1 MNTNKNHSRVE
12 TKSIGKRPAQKS
24 KETSEV
30 HWGNTV
36 DEKSIKLQRLRAT
49 IAPNFPNGVI
59 GILNREMRY
68 VLVDGKNSDLLVVG
82 MNGQKA
88 FEDHYLQMSKEELA
102 KLKTA
107 FDGECVHCEAKAQ
120 SKIYNITAVPLIE
133 SGKKINEILCVLQN
147 VTEQRQMEEDLI
159 NALAKEKELGE
170 LKSRFVTMASHEF
183 RTPLSTILSSTF
195 LLENYAGQN
204 YDKEKLIHTNRIRRA
219 VNSLTMILNEFL
231 SLEKL
236 EENKVRVTCT
246 DITIPDYI
254 QDLIDEMSV
263 AKRDGQTIEYRHSG
277 AQSTA
282 RLDHQILWSIVTNLI
297 SNALKYSKSGDKIEV
312 TSEINTDSVALTVT
326 DSGIGIPADEHQYI
340 FGRFYRARN
349 AANIEG
355 TGLGLHIVQKYV
367 HLLKGSI
374 TFESELDRGTVFK
387 TILPKASNGGT
398 EHYV

>member
-1 MNTNKNHSRVE
+1 MSPNKNHRLSENESIAELTNQKFISTKALEAE
-12 TKSIGKRPAQKS
+12 TIDENS
-24 KETSEV
+24 KKHEA
-30 HWGNTV
+30 
-36 DEKSIKLQRLRAT
+36 LPQT
-49 IAPNFPNGVI
+49 IVPDFPDGVI

-68 VLVDGKNSDLLVVG
+68 VLVDGKEPDQLSVG
-82 MNGQKA
+82 ANGQKA
-88 FEDHYLQMSKEELA
+88 FEHHYLQMSDQALT
-102 KLKTA
+102 KLETA
-107 FDGECVHCEAKAQ
+107 FEGECVHYEANFQ
-120 SKIYNITAVPLIE
+120 SKVYNITAVPLIE
-133 SGKKINEILCVLQN
+133 SGNKINEILCVMQN
-147 VTEQRQMEEDLI
+147 VTEQKKMEEDLI

-195 LLENYAGQN
+195 LLENYQGQN
-204 YDKEKLIHTNRIRRA
+204 YDKEKLLHTNRIRRA

-236 EENKVRVTCT
+236 EENKVRVTCI
-246 DITIPDYI
+246 DINIPEYI

-263 AKRDGQTIEYRHSG
+263 AKRDGQMIKYHHVSP
-277 AQSTA
+277 QSIA
-282 RLDHQILWSIVTNLI
+282 SLDHQILWSIATNLI
-297 SNALKYSKSGDKIEV
+297 SNALKYSKSGDTIEV
-312 TSEINTDSVALTVT
+312 ISEINSDSVILTVV
-326 DSGIGIPADEHQYI
+326 DSGIGIPADEHQHI

-387 TILPKASNGGT
+387 TVLPNTSTRGT
-398 EHYV
+398 TNYA